1 MRSRDRYPLFC
12 IEHFTECDRIG
23 EVPYAEISSFR
34 EFRIGIY
41 LLLWCEIRLRDDRL
55 RVDDEIS
62 VIREILSFMSDKNL
76 ESFASEGREKWG
88 VCTIRS

>member
-1 MRSRDRYPLFC
+1 
-12 IEHFTECDRIG
+12 
-23 EVPYAEISSFR
+23 VPYAEISSFR

-41 LLLWCEIRLRDDRL
+41 LFLWCEVRLRDDRL